1 MIDKNAP
8 NKASSDALDAVP
20 VSVSKYPVTLV
31 AVTGGI
37 VLKERTQM
45 LKCIN
50 AFVVPIPSNSFQCTL
65 ATVCAYKLLHR
76 VSWKIGRHSKK
87 TSILYSDF

>member
-31 AVTGGI
+31 AVAGGI

-50 AFVVPIPSNSFQCTL
+50 TFVVPISSNSF
-65 ATVCAYKLLHR
+65 
-76 VSWKIGRHSKK
+76 
-87 TSILYSDF
+87 